1 MSDFLILLLS
11 GHLGMDAAGESR
23 SCKPRAVKVPC
34 LAYLIVANCC
44 FRLECGGDPPET
56 ELLPTV
62 PSHLVAGEH
71 DGMGYG
77 AWHRAAQLK
86 QSMS

>member
-1 MSDFLILLLS
+1 
-11 GHLGMDAAGESR
+11 MDAAGESR

-34 LAYLIVANCC
+34 MAYLTFANGC

-56 ELLPTV
+56 ELFPTV

-71 DGMGYG
+71 DGMGMG
-77 AWHRAAQLK
+77 MASRAAQLR
-86 QSMS
+86 QSMP